1 MVVILTHSS
10 LCPLCPCVCLDQS
23 GSLSSR
29 QVSGVVA
36 CYPQARLKGLLPKAS
51 LAPLTPNLSASL
63 LCIYRSVK
71 ETGDISEGPW
81 QLNLREIRWGG
92 RWAYVCI

>member
-36 CYPQARLKGLLPKAS
+36 ATLRLDSKVFSLKLPWH
-51 LAPLTPNLSASL
+51 
-63 LCIYRSVK
+63 Y
-71 ETGDISEGPW
+71 
-81 QLNLREIRWGG
+81 
-92 RWAYVCI
+92 